1 MKTPMSQLP
10 GVSALVSDYFDNFEK
25 VAEFYNGDY
34 RTPEN
39 FLHRSADIKT
49 RDLPLG
55 KLVPILKEQ
64 NQKYGCGLATLEK
77 IDWLLER
84 RACAVVTGQQTGLF
98 GGPLLTIY
106 KALTAIKLAA
116 RLSRTCEGCYVPI
129 FWLASDDHDFREV
142 NHIYFQDKSN
152 APAKLTYKANPAAS
166 RIPVS
171 QIKLTEEIQALL
183 TELDAATHPSEFK
196 ERVLAELADAYSAG
210 TSFSDAFG
218 KWLMALLKPFGLVII
233 DASDARIKT
242 LGAALFEKEI
252 LEASPSTQQA
262 IAASK
267 KLVQRNYHN
276 QVQLTNG
283 FLNLFYAEEERNSI
297 QMENGKFIIKNSGK
311 SLQRE
316 ELQKKL
322 HEHPEH
328 FSPNVLLR
336 PLFQDALLPTIAY
349 VAGPAEAAYYAQMKG
364 IYAAFDIPMPII
376 YPRKSLTLRE
386 PRIEKVLDNYGLKVE
401 DFWGNVET
409 LITRIARAQ
418 LPGQLEKKIEH
429 TRLNLE
435 TNLKRLEDVIAE
447 FDPTLVDFVKSTRGR
462 FENQLQGLEKKILQA
477 FKKRNDVIRQQLYK
491 AHNSLYPN
499 NHLQE
504 RELNIV
510 PYLFKHG
517 FNFIDQLYEAMD
529 VSSFEH
535 QIVRI

>member
-1 MKTPMSQLP
+1 M
-10 GVSALVSDYFDNFEK
+10 
-25 VAEFYNGDY
+25 
-34 RTPEN
+34 
-39 FLHRSADIKT
+39 
-49 RDLPLG
+49 LG
-55 KLVPILKEQ
+55 
-64 NQKYGCGLATLEK
+64 
-77 IDWLLER
+77 
-84 RACAVVTGQQTGLF
+84 QTK
-98 GGPLLTIY
+98 GG
-106 KALTAIKLAA
+106 
-116 RLSRTCEGCYVPI
+116 
-129 FWLASDDHDFREV
+129 
-142 NHIYFQDKSN
+142 
-152 APAKLTYKANPAAS
+152 
-166 RIPVS
+166 
-171 QIKLTEEIQALL
+171 
-183 TELDAATHPSEFK
+183 
-196 ERVLAELADAYSAG
+196 
-210 TSFSDAFG
+210 
-218 KWLMALLKPFGLVII
+218 
-233 DASDARIKT
+233 
-242 LGAALFEKEI
+242 
-252 LEASPSTQQA
+252 
-262 IAASK
+262 
-267 KLVQRNYHN
+267 
-276 QVQLTNG
+276 
-283 FLNLFYAEEERNSI
+283 
-297 QMENGKFIIKNSGK
+297 
-311 SLQRE
+311 
-316 ELQKKL
+316 
-322 HEHPEH
+322 
-328 FSPNVLLR
+328 
-336 PLFQDALLPTIAY
+336 ALLPTIAY

-418 LPGQLEKKIEH
+418 LPSQLEKKIEH
-429 TRLNLE
+429 TRLNME